1 MLRFDW
7 KSSEPEDARAADPRD
22 DSDLSPW
29 PPLQDGGLFGR
40 YDHMNVGTDG
50 AERGFAERVRG
61 LWRGLVK
68 SLARLES
75 DFAEDPRGRQRRCL
89 DLEDFFFTAA
99 DSLFAER
106 RARAKRP
113 DCVFISHQRADAYR
127 GERVACLADH
137 RSVDV
142 WLDVHNPTLRW
153 LNANPVSPAVRSLL
167 IAAIVE
173 IALLNSTHVIALHTA
188 SSLASRWVPY
198 ELARA
203 KARGVT
209 STQAAGWFE
218 DPKNALNHGDYVQ
231 LAAML
236 FDEQGVFDWLPSQA
250 PSARPPA
257 HCGTHL
263 TKAL

>member
-1 MLRFDW
+1 VLRFDW
-7 KSSEPEDARAADPRD
+7 KWSEPEDARRADPRD
-22 DSDLSPW
+22 DPNLSPW
-29 PPLQDGGLFGR
+29 PPLQDGGLLGR
-40 YDHMNVGTDG
+40 YDHISVETDG
-50 AERGFAERVRG
+50 AEQGFAERVRVLWRDLVEPLPRLEG
-61 LWRGLVK
+61 DFGEDWRGLQ
-68 SLARLES
+68 RGCLELQDS
-75 DFAEDPRGRQRRCL
+75 FFA
-89 DLEDFFFTAA
+89 AA
-99 DSLFAER
+99 DSLFAEK
-106 RARAKRP
+106 AAGAKRS

-127 GERVACLADH
+127 GERIACLADH

-153 LNANPVSPAVRSLL
+153 LNANPVSAPVRSLL

-209 STQAAGWFE
+209 SAQAAGWFE
-218 DPKNALNHGDYVQ
+218 DAKNPLKHGDYVQ

-236 FDEQGVFDWLPSQA
+236 FDEQEVFDWLPSKA
-250 PSARPPA
+250 PAVRPPP
-257 HCGTHL
+257 HCGMHL